1 MSEKE
6 FYINKLKELR
16 DMLEDEIINR
26 KMELYEL
33 ENKYNIIMNNL
44 NSNKL
49 KIG

>member
-33 ENKYNIIMNNL
+33 ENKYNIIMNKL